1 MFKVLNNIINRKLL
15 YYLGYI
21 IFILK
26 NTFAYDYFV
35 DQEFSS
41 DSLTFNTIQEAVNY
55 AQPGD
60 NIIVR
65 EGRYSEWVRI
75 MGKRATDTAPI
86 TLKAF
91 PGERVVIDGTVPI
104 ISDWEEYEHKFTVP
118 ENSFT
123 VC

>member
-21 IFILK
+21 IFSLK
-26 NTFAYDYFV
+26 NTFASDFVV

-60 NIIVR
+60 NIIIR
-65 EGRYSEWVRI
+65 DS
-75 MGKRATDTAPI
+75 KNT
-86 TLKAF
+86 
-91 PGERVVIDGTVPI
+91 
-104 ISDWEEYEHKFTVP
+104 KFL
-118 ENSFT
+118 N
-123 VC
+123 

>member
-26 NTFAYDYFV
+26 NTFASDFFV

-75 MGKRATDTAPI
+75 MGKRATDTAPTVSYTHLRAHE
-86 TLKAF
+86 TLRYRGL
-91 PGERVVIDGTVPI
+91 PLVG
-104 ISDWEEYEHKFTVP
+104 
-118 ENSFT
+118 
-123 VC
+123 